1 MALKSYNNTGKKK
14 KTSIEENAEALKRE
28 EIERRDSGKK
38 GITYK
43 SMNNIL
49 KEKALDNTI
58 AKISIESLYAAPYN
72 KEWNS
77 FAKISTDKEFELD
90 RSIVDVGLL
99 SPIVVWKINKE
110 EIEHI
115 YKEDQ
120 NNPYTFVGDEYMV
133 LAGHSRGGS
142 YQRLYEATNDER
154 YLYIDAVIK
163 EDISFSEAKYIIKIT
178 NFANR
183 ELSNKEKRESVN
195 FMYRLLD
202 NDGYRGHEI
211 AKKIADD
218 SGKKLRTV
226 QYYIKINNG
235 IIEEFGDMLDNE
247 EITQTSAYKLSA
259 LTKDLQKWFYATYKD
274 DITDNLLKGLKPSYD
289 RKEQLKSLFKTK
301 NYGENITV
309 SIDVPKDLEKKFRV
323 MASKWI
329 NKQINK

>member
-1 MALKSYNNTGKKK
+1 MV
-14 KTSIEENAEALKRE
+14 ENAEALKKE
-28 EIERRDSGKK
+28 ELERMDNKNK

-43 SMNNIL
+43 NMNNIL

-58 AKISIESLYAAPYN
+58 AKISINSLYASPYS

-77 FAKISTDKEFELD
+77 FTKISPDKEFELD

-110 EIEHI
+110 EIKDI

-120 NNPYTFVGDEYMV
+120 NNPYMFIGNEYMI
-133 LAGHSRGGS
+133 LAGHSRGSS
-142 YQRLYEATNDER
+142 YQRLYNATNDER

-163 EDISFSEAKYIIKIT
+163 EGISFSEAKYIIKIT

-183 ELSNKEKRESVN
+183 ELNNKEKRESVN

-202 NDGYRGHEI
+202 DEGYKGHEI
-211 AKKIADD
+211 AKKIAED

-235 IIEEFGDMLDNE
+235 IIEEFGDMLDNGN
-247 EITQTSAYKLSA
+247 ITQTSAYKLSG
-259 LTKDLQKWFYATYKD
+259 LTKDLQKWFYNTYKD
-274 DITDNLLKGLKPSYD
+274 DITDNLLRGLKPSYD
-289 RKEQLKSLFKTK
+289 KKEQLESLFKTK

-309 SIDVPKDLEKKFRV
+309 SIDVPKDLEKKFRT

-329 NKQINK
+329 SKQISK